1 MTGLT
6 SIGGQAAT
14 MTTIELRDMVN
25 EARLAAGEPKIRN
38 DQFLARVEDE
48 LGDELEGVQKYYT
61 LPRQPG
67 RHLRPDP

>member
-61 LPRQPG
+61 PSTATRSP
-67 RHLRPDP
+67 PTT

>member
-48 LGDELEGVQKYYT
+48 LGDELEGCKNIT
-61 LPRQPG
+61 PLPRQPG

>member
-1 MTGLT
+1 MNLT
-6 SIGGQAAT
+6 TIGGQAAT

-61 LPRQPG
+61 PF
-67 RHLRPDP
+67 H

>member
-48 LGDELEGVQKYYT
+48 LGDELEGVQNIT
-61 LPRQPG
+61 PPSTATRSP
-67 RHLRPDP
+67 PTT